1 MRHTKNID
9 FHYNDLKFCRHK
21 AFCSK
26 TLEYSTH
33 KLYGLHNSVVL
44 LCLFFSLTDMAAVAV
59 KELYEAFLS
68 MEQNNKIQIWYNMRV
83 IVNKDRIIIIVML
96 HFNFSFTFPVSREY
110 VPIVFVLNRMHIN
123 KVYVMEEHCY
133 FLCSYPK

>member
-33 KLYGLHNSVVL
+33 KLYGLHTFVVL
-44 LCLFFSLTDMAAVAV
+44 LCLFLSLTDMAAVAV
-59 KELYEAFLS
+59 KELHEAFLS
-68 MEQNNKIQIWYNMRV
+68 MEQNNNIQIWYNMRV
-83 IVNKDRIIIIVML
+83 IVNKDRIIIIFML

-123 KVYVMEEHCY
+123 KVYVME